1 MISSSSNAKV
11 KHVIALKKKAKLR
24 KEEGLFLVEGI
35 KMVEEAISYGIVEAY
50 ISETGYETYASSHS
64 HVLERIPYEIVSDKV
79 FGEMSDTITPQGILA
94 VVTMPKYDLLEM
106 IQREHGHFIL
116 LEDLR
121 DPGNLGTIIRSA
133 EGAGVTG
140 VILSKESV
148 DIFNPKV
155 IRSTMGSIFRVP
167 FCYVEDF
174 VGTTRLLKKHHIP
187 LYAAHLRGSDN
198 YEAFDYK
205 KSCGFL
211 IGNEANGLSEAASK
225 EADYLIKIPMA
236 GQVESLNAAMAAS
249 ILMFEVA
256 RQRRT

>member
-1 MISSSSNAKV
+1 MISSNSNGKV

-35 KMVEEAISYGIVEAY
+35 KMVEEAMAYGIVETY
-50 ISETGYETYASSHS
+50 ISETGYQGFSSSHA
-64 HVLERIPYEIVSDKV
+64 HVLDRMSYEIVADKV
-79 FGEMSDTITPQGILA
+79 FAEMSDTITPQGILA
-94 VVTMPKYDLLEM
+94 IVKMPKYNLMDM
-106 IQREHGHFIL
+106 IQHENGHFML

-133 EGAGVTG
+133 EGAGTTG

-174 VGTTRLLKKHHIP
+174 TETIQLLKKHHITI
-187 LYAAHLRGSDN
+187 YAAHLLGEDN

-205 KSCGFL
+205 QSCGFL
-211 IGNEANGLSEAASK
+211 IGNEANGLSEAASA
-225 EADYLIKIPMA
+225 EANCLVKIPMA

-256 RQRRT
+256 RQRR